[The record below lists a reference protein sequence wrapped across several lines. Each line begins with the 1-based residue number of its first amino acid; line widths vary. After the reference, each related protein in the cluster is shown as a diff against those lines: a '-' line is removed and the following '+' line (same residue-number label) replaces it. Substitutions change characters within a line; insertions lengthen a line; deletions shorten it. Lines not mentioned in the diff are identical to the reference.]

1 MGLNRGTIRRGKK
14 KVISKNN
21 DVKQI
26 LDNMDLYDFQ
36 KKAVM
41 DTIESLPVREVK
53 YDIKEEVVEE
63 SLIQSTSL
71 LSDDIEEVIEETV
84 KTPPEPIDEVIEVS
98 DEEVVVEIEV
108 LNTEKNINN
117 TVYSE
122 EVIKDIVKE
131 DKSKELEEML
141 KEEENKSDEEKKVI
155 CLDTLDVYENAKD
168 AESKTPAKA
177 SAITRNCNG
186 NSKRAGGLR
195 WMYYKNYLL
204 QENK

>member
-1 MGLNRGTIRRGKK
+1 MGLNRRTIRRGKK
-14 KVISKNN
+14 KVISKDNS
-21 DVKQI
+21 VKQV

-98 DEEVVVEIEV
+98 NEEVVVE
-108 LNTEKNINN
+108 
-117 TVYSE
+117 
-122 EVIKDIVKE
+122 E
-131 DKSKELEEML
+131 DKSKELEEIL

-195 WMYYKNYLL
+195 WMYYKDYLL
-204 QENK
+204 Q

>member
-1 MGLNRGTIRRGKK
+1 MGLNRRTIRRGKK
-14 KVISKNN
+14 KVISKDNS
-21 DVKQI
+21 VKQV

-84 KTPPEPIDEVIEVS
+84 KTPPEPINEVVEVS
-98 DEEVVVEIEV
+98 DVEVVVE
-108 LNTEKNINN
+108 
-117 TVYSE
+117 
-122 EVIKDIVKE
+122 E
-131 DKSKELEEML
+131 DKSKELEEIL
-141 KEEENKSDEEKKVI
+141 KEEEDKSDEEKKVI

-195 WMYYKNYLL
+195 WMYYKDYLL

>member
-1 MGLNRGTIRRGKK
+1 MGLNRRTIRKGKK

-84 KTPPEPIDEVIEVS
+84 KTPLEQTDEVVEV
-98 DEEVVVEIEV
+98 
-108 LNTEKNINN
+108 
-117 TVYSE
+117 SE
-122 EVIKDIVKE
+122 EVAVEVIVEE
-131 DKSKELEEML
+131 DKSKELEEVL

-195 WMYYKNYLL
+195 WMYYKDYLL

>member
-41 DTIESLPVREVK
+41 DTIESPPVREVE
-53 YDIKEEVVEE
+53 DDVEE

-84 KTPPEPIDEVIEVS
+84 KTLPEQTDEVVEVS
-98 DEEVVVEIEV
+98 DEVVVE
-108 LNTEKNINN
+108 
-117 TVYSE
+117 
-122 EVIKDIVKE
+122 DIVE
-131 DKSKELEEML
+131 ENKSKELEEVL
-141 KEEENKSDEEKKVI
+141 KEEEDKSDEEKKVI

-195 WMYYKNYLL
+195 WMYYKDYLL

>member
-1 MGLNRGTIRRGKK
+1 MGLNRRTIRRGKK
-14 KVISKNN
+14 KVISKDNS
-21 DVKQI
+21 VKQV

-41 DTIESLPVREVK
+41 DTIESPAVREVE

-98 DEEVVVEIEV
+98 DEEVVVE
-108 LNTEKNINN
+108 
-117 TVYSE
+117 
-122 EVIKDIVKE
+122 DIVEE
-131 DKSKELEEML
+131 DKSKELEKIL

-195 WMYYKNYLL
+195 WMYYKDYLL

>member
-1 MGLNRGTIRRGKK
+1 MGLNRRTIRRGKK
-14 KVISKNN
+14 KVISKDNS
-21 DVKQI
+21 VKQV

-98 DEEVVVEIEV
+98 DEEVVVE
-108 LNTEKNINN
+108 
-117 TVYSE
+117 
-122 EVIKDIVKE
+122 E
-131 DKSKELEEML
+131 DKSKELEEVL

-195 WMYYKNYLL
+195 WMYYKDYLL

>member
-14 KVISKNN
+14 KVIKKDN
-21 DVKQI
+21 DVKQV

-36 KKAVM
+36 KKAVI
-41 DTIESLPVREVK
+41 DIIESPPVREVED
-53 YDIKEEVVEE
+53 DIKEEVVEE

-84 KTPPEPIDEVIEVS
+84 KTPPEPINEVVEVS
-98 DEEVVVEIEV
+98 DVEVVVE
-108 LNTEKNINN
+108 
-117 TVYSE
+117 
-122 EVIKDIVKE
+122 E
-131 DKSKELEEML
+131 DKSKELEEIL

-195 WMYYKNYLL
+195 WMYYKDYLL

>member
-1 MGLNRGTIRRGKK
+1 MGLNRRTIRKGKK

-98 DEEVVVEIEV
+98 DEEVVV
-108 LNTEKNINN
+108 
-117 TVYSE
+117 
-122 EVIKDIVKE
+122 KDIVEE
-131 DKSKELEEML
+131 DKSKELEKIL

-177 SAITRNCNG
+177 GAITRNCNG

-195 WMYYKNYLL
+195 WMYYKDYLL

>member
-1 MGLNRGTIRRGKK
+1 MGLNRRTIRRGKK
-14 KVISKNN
+14 KNISKNN

-36 KKAVM
+36 KEVVM
-41 DTIESLPVREVK
+41 DIIESPPVREVED
-53 YDIKEEVVEE
+53 DIKEEVVEE

-84 KTPPEPIDEVIEVS
+84 KTPPEPINEVVEVS
-98 DEEVVVEIEV
+98 DVEVVVE
-108 LNTEKNINN
+108 
-117 TVYSE
+117 
-122 EVIKDIVKE
+122 E
-131 DKSKELEEML
+131 DKSKELEEIL

-168 AESKTPAKA
+168 AESKTSAKA

-195 WMYYKNYLL
+195 WMYYKDYLL

>member
-41 DTIESLPVREVK
+41 DTIENPPVREVED
-53 YDIKEEVVEE
+53 DIKEEVVEE

-98 DEEVVVEIEV
+98 DEEVVVE
-108 LNTEKNINN
+108 
-117 TVYSE
+117 
-122 EVIKDIVKE
+122 DIVE
-131 DKSKELEEML
+131 DKSKELEKIL
-141 KEEENKSDEEKKVI
+141 KEEEDKSDEDKKVI

-195 WMYYKNYLL
+195 WMYYKDYLL

>member
-1 MGLNRGTIRRGKK
+1 MGLNRRTIRRGKK
-14 KVISKNN
+14 KVISKDNN
-21 DVKQI
+21 VKQV

-84 KTPPEPIDEVIEVS
+84 KTPPEQTDEVIEVS
-98 DEEVVVEIEV
+98 DEVVVE
-108 LNTEKNINN
+108 
-117 TVYSE
+117 
-122 EVIKDIVKE
+122 DIVE
-131 DKSKELEEML
+131 ENKSKELEEVL

-195 WMYYKNYLL
+195 WMYYKDYLL

>member
-21 DVKQI
+21 DVKQV

-84 KTPPEPIDEVIEVS
+84 KTLPEQTDEVIEVS
-98 DEEVVVEIEV
+98 DVEVVVE
-108 LNTEKNINN
+108 
-117 TVYSE
+117 
-122 EVIKDIVKE
+122 E
-131 DKSKELEEML
+131 DKSKELEEIL

>member
-1 MGLNRGTIRRGKK
+1 MGLNRRTIRRGKK
-14 KVISKNN
+14 KVSKDNS
-21 DVKQI
+21 VKQV

-84 KTPPEPIDEVIEVS
+84 KTPPEPINEVVEVS
-98 DEEVVVEIEV
+98 DEVVVE
-108 LNTEKNINN
+108 
-117 TVYSE
+117 
-122 EVIKDIVKE
+122 DIVE
-131 DKSKELEEML
+131 ENKSKELEEIL

-195 WMYYKNYLL
+195 WMYYKDYLL

>member
-1 MGLNRGTIRRGKK
+1 MGLNRRTIRRGKK
-14 KVISKNN
+14 KNISKNN

-36 KKAVM
+36 KEVVM
-41 DTIESLPVREVK
+41 DIIESPPVREVED
-53 YDIKEEVVEE
+53 DIKEEVVEE

-71 LSDDIEEVIEETV
+71 LSDDVEEVIEETV
-84 KTPPEPIDEVIEVS
+84 KTLPEQTDEVIEVS
-98 DEEVVVEIEV
+98 DVEVVVE
-108 LNTEKNINN
+108 
-117 TVYSE
+117 
-122 EVIKDIVKE
+122 E
-131 DKSKELEEML
+131 DKSKELEEIL

-195 WMYYKNYLL
+195 WMYYKDYLL
-204 QENK
+204 Q

>member
-1 MGLNRGTIRRGKK
+1 MGLNRRTIRRGKK
-14 KVISKNN
+14 KVISKDNS
-21 DVKQI
+21 VKQV

-53 YDIKEEVVEE
+53 YDIKEEVIEE

-98 DEEVVVEIEV
+98 DEEVVVE
-108 LNTEKNINN
+108 
-117 TVYSE
+117 
-122 EVIKDIVKE
+122 E
-131 DKSKELEEML
+131 DKSKELEEIL

-195 WMYYKNYLL
+195 WMYYKDYLL

>member
-1 MGLNRGTIRRGKK
+1 MGLNRRTIRKGKK

-36 KKAVM
+36 KNAVM

-98 DEEVVVEIEV
+98 DEVVVE
-108 LNTEKNINN
+108 
-117 TVYSE
+117 
-122 EVIKDIVKE
+122 DIVEE
-131 DKSKELEEML
+131 DKSKELEKIL

-195 WMYYKNYLL
+195 WMYYKDYLL

>member
-84 KTPPEPIDEVIEVS
+84 KTPPEPINEVVEVS
-98 DEEVVVEIEV
+98 DVEVVVE
-108 LNTEKNINN
+108 
-117 TVYSE
+117 
-122 EVIKDIVKE
+122 E
-131 DKSKELEEML
+131 DKSKELEEIL
-141 KEEENKSDEEKKVI
+141 KEEEDKSDEEKKVI

-195 WMYYKNYLL
+195 WMYYKDYLL

>member
-1 MGLNRGTIRRGKK
+1 MGLNRRTIRRGKK
-14 KVISKNN
+14 KVISKDNS
-21 DVKQI
+21 VKQV

-41 DTIESLPVREVK
+41 DTIESSAIREVE
-53 YDIKEEVVEE
+53 DDVEE

-84 KTPPEPIDEVIEVS
+84 KTPLEPIDEVIEVS
-98 DEEVVVEIEV
+98 DEEVVV
-108 LNTEKNINN
+108 
-117 TVYSE
+117 
-122 EVIKDIVKE
+122 KDIVEE
-131 DKSKELEEML
+131 DKSKELEKIL

-168 AESKTPAKA
+168 AESKTSAKA

-195 WMYYKNYLL
+195 WMYYKDYLL

>member
-1 MGLNRGTIRRGKK
+1 
-14 KVISKNN
+14 
-21 DVKQI
+21 
-26 LDNMDLYDFQ
+26 MDLYDFQ
-36 KKAVM
+36 KEVVM
-41 DTIESLPVREVK
+41 DIIESPPVREVED
-53 YDIKEEVVEE
+53 DIKEEVVEE

-84 KTPPEPIDEVIEVS
+84 KTPPEPINEVVEVS
-98 DEEVVVEIEV
+98 DVEVVVE
-108 LNTEKNINN
+108 
-117 TVYSE
+117 
-122 EVIKDIVKE
+122 E
-131 DKSKELEEML
+131 DKSKELEEIL

-195 WMYYKNYLL
+195 WMYYKDYLL

>member
-1 MGLNRGTIRRGKK
+1 MGLNRRTIRKGKK
-14 KVISKNN
+14 KVISKDNN
-21 DVKQI
+21 VKQV

-98 DEEVVVEIEV
+98 DEEVVVE
-108 LNTEKNINN
+108 
-117 TVYSE
+117 
-122 EVIKDIVKE
+122 E
-131 DKSKELEEML
+131 DKSKELEEIL

-195 WMYYKNYLL
+195 WMYYKDYLL

>member
-1 MGLNRGTIRRGKK
+1 MGLNRRTIRKGKK
-14 KVISKNN
+14 KVISKDNN
-21 DVKQI
+21 VKQV

-41 DTIESLPVREVK
+41 NTIESPPVREVED
-53 YDIKEEVVEE
+53 DIKEEVVEE

-98 DEEVVVEIEV
+98 DEEVVVE
-108 LNTEKNINN
+108 
-117 TVYSE
+117 
-122 EVIKDIVKE
+122 DIVEE
-131 DKSKELEEML
+131 DKSKELEEVL

-195 WMYYKNYLL
+195 WMYYKDYLL

>member
-1 MGLNRGTIRRGKK
+1 MGLNRRTIRKGKK

-41 DTIESLPVREVK
+41 DTIESPPVREVED
-53 YDIKEEVVEE
+53 DIKEEVVEE

-71 LSDDIEEVIEETV
+71 LSDDVEEVIEETV
-84 KTPPEPIDEVIEVS
+84 KTLPEQTDEVTEVS
-98 DEEVVVEIEV
+98 DVEVVVE
-108 LNTEKNINN
+108 
-117 TVYSE
+117 
-122 EVIKDIVKE
+122 E
-131 DKSKELEEML
+131 DKSKELEEIL

-195 WMYYKNYLL
+195 WMYYKDYLL

>member
-1 MGLNRGTIRRGKK
+1 MGLNRRTIRRGKK
-14 KVISKNN
+14 KVISKDNS
-21 DVKQI
+21 VKQV

-41 DTIESLPVREVK
+41 DTIESPAIREVE
-53 YDIKEEVVEE
+53 DDVEE

-71 LSDDIEEVIEETV
+71 LSDDVEEVIEETV
-84 KTPPEPIDEVIEVS
+84 KTLPEQTDEVIEVS
-98 DEEVVVEIEV
+98 DVEVVVE
-108 LNTEKNINN
+108 
-117 TVYSE
+117 
-122 EVIKDIVKE
+122 E
-131 DKSKELEEML
+131 DKSKELEEIL
-141 KEEENKSDEEKKVI
+141 KEEEDKSDEEKKFI

-195 WMYYKNYLL
+195 WMYYKDYLL

>member
-1 MGLNRGTIRRGKK
+1 MGLNRRTIRKGKK
-14 KVISKNN
+14 KVIKKDN

-36 KKAVM
+36 KEVVM
-41 DTIESLPVREVK
+41 DIIESPPVREVED
-53 YDIKEEVVEE
+53 DIKEEVVEE

-84 KTPPEPIDEVIEVS
+84 KTLPEPINEVVEVS
-98 DEEVVVEIEV
+98 DVEVVVE
-108 LNTEKNINN
+108 
-117 TVYSE
+117 
-122 EVIKDIVKE
+122 E
-131 DKSKELEEML
+131 DKSKELEEIL

-168 AESKTPAKA
+168 AESKTSAKA
-177 SAITRNCNG
+177 SAIKRNCNG

-195 WMYYKNYLL
+195 WMYYKDYLL

>member
-71 LSDDIEEVIEETV
+71 LSDDVEEVIEETV

-98 DEEVVVEIEV
+98 DEEVVVE
-108 LNTEKNINN
+108 
-117 TVYSE
+117 
-122 EVIKDIVKE
+122 E
-131 DKSKELEEML
+131 DKSKELEEIL
-141 KEEENKSDEEKKVI
+141 KKEENKSDEEKKVI

-168 AESKTPAKA
+168 AENKTPAKA

-195 WMYYKNYLL
+195 WMYYKDYLL

>member
-1 MGLNRGTIRRGKK
+1 MGLKRDNVVNKLKPID
-14 KVISKNN
+14 KNF
-21 DVKQI
+21 K
-26 LDNMDLYDFQ
+26 L
-36 KKAVM
+36 
-41 DTIESLPVREVK
+41 ESTPK
-53 YDIKEEVVEE
+53 EVV
-63 SLIQSTSL
+63 
-71 LSDDIEEVIEETV
+71 EEVIEEVV
-84 KTPPEPIDEVIEVS
+84 KTPPEPIDEVTEVS

-195 WMYYKNYLL
+195 WMYYKDYLL

>member
-1 MGLNRGTIRRGKK
+1 MGLNRRTIRRGKK
-14 KVISKNN
+14 KVISKDNS
-21 DVKQI
+21 VKQV

-41 DTIESLPVREVK
+41 DIIESPPVREVED
-53 YDIKEEVVEE
+53 DIKEEVVEE

-84 KTPPEPIDEVIEVS
+84 KTPPELIDEVVEVS
-98 DEEVVVEIEV
+98 DVEVVVE
-108 LNTEKNINN
+108 
-117 TVYSE
+117 
-122 EVIKDIVKE
+122 E
-131 DKSKELEEML
+131 DKSKELEEIL

-168 AESKTPAKA
+168 AESKTSAKA

-195 WMYYKNYLL
+195 WMYYKDYLL

>member
-1 MGLNRGTIRRGKK
+1 MGLNRRTIRRGKK
-14 KVISKNN
+14 KVISKDNS
-21 DVKQI
+21 VKQV

-41 DTIESLPVREVK
+41 DTIENPPVRKVEDDV
-53 YDIKEEVVEE
+53 KEEVVEE

-84 KTPPEPIDEVIEVS
+84 KTPPEPINEVVEVS
-98 DEEVVVEIEV
+98 DVEVVVE
-108 LNTEKNINN
+108 
-117 TVYSE
+117 
-122 EVIKDIVKE
+122 E
-131 DKSKELEEML
+131 DKSKELEEIL

-168 AESKTPAKA
+168 AESKTSAKA

-195 WMYYKNYLL
+195 WMYYKDYLL